1 MGRKTTGD
9 KLEREAV
16 KRYLQQYHAAKQKKR
31 ILEERRRTLSAELR
45 GPSTA
50 PAFRA
55 TPSTAPAFRATPSA
69 KLVHPD
75 GAGALVFQIAD
86 VEERIEAQQAEM
98 ARAVQNVM
106 DLIDLLPMGSMERTV
121 VEMRHIDSRKW
132 ERIASEVH
140 MSRSRVIDYY
150 NAALDDLAANEK
162 SGEVIGVAGAQGKP
176 TAKKNGKE

>member
-1 MGRKTTGD
+1 MGRKTTGA

-55 TPSTAPAFRATPSA
+55 TPSA
-69 KLVHPD
+69 KPVQPD

-106 DLIDLLPMGSMERTV
+106 DLIDLLPLGSMERTV
-121 VEMRHIDSRKW
+121 VEMRHIDSKTW
-132 ERIASEVH
+132 EQIAREVYL
-140 MSRSRVIDYY
+140 SRSAVFNYY
-150 NAALDDLAANEK
+150 NTALDRLARNEQ
-162 SGEVIGVAGAQGKP
+162 SGKLLGDFKARNRG
-176 TAKKNGKE
+176 AKK

>member
-55 TPSTAPAFRATPSA
+55 MPSA
-69 KLVHPD
+69 KPVHPD
-75 GAGALVFQIAD
+75 GAGTLVFQIAD
-86 VEERIEAQQAEM
+86 VEERIEAQQSEM
-98 ARAVQNVM
+98 AKAVQNVM
-106 DLIDLLPMGSMERTV
+106 DLIDLLPIGSMERTV
-121 VEMRHIDSRKW
+121 VEMRHVDSRKW

-150 NAALDDLAANEK
+150 NAALDTLAANEK
-162 SGEVIGVAGAQGKP
+162 SVEVIGLGKAQGKA
-176 TAKKNGKE
+176 TAKKNSKA

>member
-31 ILEERRRTLSAELR
+31 ILEERRRTLSEELR
-45 GPSTA
+45 GPSTQA
-50 PAFRA
+50 YRA
-55 TPSTAPAFRATPSA
+55 TPSSRP
-69 KLVHPD
+69 VHPD
-75 GAGALVFQIAD
+75 GAGAVVFQIAD

-121 VEMRHIDSRKW
+121 VEMRHIDSKTW
-132 ERIASEVH
+132 EQIAREVYL
-140 MSRSRVIDYY
+140 SRSAVFNYY
-150 NAALDDLAANEK
+150 NAALDRLARNEQ
-162 SGEVIGVAGAQGKP
+162 SGKLLGDFKARNRG
-176 TAKKNGKE
+176 AKK